1 MLGLELTGHCLVGPQ
16 ELVVERIKEIS
27 ALQRKL
33 SMWVD
38 GGRVGGRDEIMQKTV
53 VKAAGMAQWIKS
65 PTAKLKA

>member
-1 MLGLELTGHCLVGPQ
+1 M
-16 ELVVERIKEIS
+16 ERIQENS

-38 GGRVGGRDEIMQKTV
+38 GGRVGGRDEMMQKTV
-53 VKAAGMAQWIKS
+53 VKATGMAQWIKS